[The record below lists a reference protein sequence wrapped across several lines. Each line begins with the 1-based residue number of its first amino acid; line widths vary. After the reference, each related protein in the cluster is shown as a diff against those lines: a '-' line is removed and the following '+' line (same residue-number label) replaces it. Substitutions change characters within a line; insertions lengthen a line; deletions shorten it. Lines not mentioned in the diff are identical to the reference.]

1 MYFRF
6 RLEFRRVFCDVL
18 EYFKSRFRY
27 QKPEGP
33 SSLDAKEEKGRRKVI
48 VVLTKNDDRVIVLSD
63 EPFYVTET
71 VNEGLKNFVNNE
83 VKKGKI
89 MSYCNFFQY
98 LMDIVNECLVNWI
111 PCQCITNC

>member
-6 RLEFRRVFCDVL
+6 RLEFRRVFVTYWNILNRDFGIKNLKVHHL
-18 EYFKSRFRY
+18 SMRK
-27 QKPEGP
+27 
-33 SSLDAKEEKGRRKVI
+33 KGKVS

-83 VKKGKI
+83 LKKGKI

-98 LMDIVNECLVNWI
+98 LFDIVNECLVNWI

>member
-1 MYFRF
+1 MACTSA
-6 RLEFRRVFCDVL
+6 LGLNSEEFFVTYWNILNRDFGIKNLKVHHLSMR
-18 EYFKSRFRY
+18 K
-27 QKPEGP
+27 K
-33 SSLDAKEEKGRRKVI
+33 RKVI

-71 VNEGLKNFVNNE
+71 VNEGLK
-83 VKKGKI
+83 KI

-98 LMDIVNECLVNWI
+98 LMDIVNECPVNWI

>member
-6 RLEFRRVFCDVL
+6 RLEFRRVFVTYWNILNRD
-18 EYFKSRFRY
+18 FSIKSLKAHH
-27 QKPEGP
+27 Q
-33 SSLDAKEEKGRRKVI
+33 RKAC
-48 VVLTKNDDRVIVLSD
+48 VVLTKNYDRVIVLSD

-83 VKKGKI
+83 VKVDKI

-98 LMDIVNECLVNWI
+98 LMDIINECLVNWI